1 MVHLFRLRVIL
12 HDDLPLQQLEETL
25 VMFIVLLPLTI
36 DLVVVILNILEEILV
51 LQVTLDQVAVAAVE
65 ALEPLEAVAAEA
77 EDVNNQ
83 QLKEY
88 I

>member
-65 ALEPLEAVAAEA
+65 ALDPLEVVVAVA
-77 EDVNNQ
+77 EDVNS
-83 QLKEY
+83 
-88 I
+88 